1 MEDNLGEI
9 GKGLGNMKNIA
20 MTMNQEITRQNDQID
35 VIQAKVSSSISKLY
49 VCGYFYHIFIRL

>member
-1 MEDNLGEI
+1 MEENLGQI

-35 VIQAKVSSSISKLY
+35 VIQAKVSFSVSKLF
-49 VCGYFYHIFIRL
+49 VDIFYHIFVRL

>member
-1 MEDNLGEI
+1 MEENLGQI

-35 VIQAKVSSSISKLY
+35 VIQAKRKGSE
-49 VCGYFYHIFIRL
+49 G